1 MHKHALIILLAAG
14 GMMSTGNA
22 LAQKM
27 ITSTS
32 EVHFFSDALLEDI
45 SATTT
50 EAKGLLNEETGD
62 FFFRIQMTSFHFENE
77 LMEEHFN
84 ENYMESEK
92 YPLATFKGTLD
103 PKLLTNLKTQ
113 TTLQATGTLT
123 IHGKEQKR
131 TIPVIITPVK
141 NELEIQ
147 SSFDVALV
155 DHDIEIPT
163 IVFQKIAEVI
173 AVTVKA
179 KLIPLKS

>member
-1 MHKHALIILLAAG
+1 MHKHAFFVLLAAG
-14 GMMSTGNA
+14 GL
-22 LAQKM
+22 LASSQVVGQKM

-50 EAKGLLNEETGD
+50 ESKGLLDEQTGE
-62 FFFRIQMTSFHFENE
+62 FFFRIPITSFHFENE

-84 ENYMESEK
+84 ENYLESEK
-92 YPLATFKGTLD
+92 YPLATFKGKLD
-103 PKLLTNLKTQ
+103 AKKLENLKAAV
-113 TTLQATGTLT
+113 TLEATGTLT
-123 IHGKEQKR
+123 IHGKDQTR
-131 TIPVIITPVK
+131 TIPVTFTPSK
-141 NELEIQ
+141 NDLDIQ
-147 SSFDVALV
+147 SNFDVALV
-155 DHDIEIPT
+155 DHNIEIPT